1 MNCDPR
7 LLPNRRGGFG
17 DYDPSDDM
25 RRSVE
30 FAYAFIRKR
39 VARRGRGW
47 RGWPDPV
54 ALEPNGIPRPR
65 AEATLIALYGARR

>member
-25 RRSVE
+25 RRSLE
-30 FAYAFIRKR
+30 FAYAFIRQR
-39 VARRGRGW
+39 AARGGRGW
-47 RGWPDPV
+47 PVSV